1 MTKKT
6 RPGNGSKMRNRVA
19 SNPLLG
25 KSGRHEKTRKAIRRK
40 DKVKLSTM
48 RFERAAVVASG
59 QSRIVSFDDAR
70 IGKAIESTAVYK
82 LAA

>member
-1 MTKKT
+1 MRKKT

-82 LAA
+82 LVA

>member
-6 RPGNGSKMRNRVA
+6 RSGNGPKMRNRVA

-48 RFERAAVVASG
+48 RFERAAVMASG
-59 QSRIVSFDDAR
+59 QSRIVSLVDAR
-70 IGKAIESTAVYK
+70 AGKAIESTAVFK

>member
-1 MTKKT
+1 MTKS
-6 RPGNGSKMRNRVA
+6 RRSGNGSQVRNRVA

-59 QSRIVSFDDAR
+59 QSRIVTIDSASIVNASRSANIFM
-70 IGKAIESTAVYK
+70 
-82 LAA
+82 AAA

>member
-1 MTKKT
+1 MTQK
-6 RPGNGSKMRNRVA
+6 RRSGNGSKMRNRVA
-19 SNPLLG
+19 GNPLLG
-25 KSGRHEKTRKAIRRK
+25 KSGRHEKTKKAIRRK

-59 QSRIVSFDDAR
+59 QRCIVPLDATR
-70 IGKAIESTAVYK
+70 TVNAAGSADIIK

>member
-6 RPGNGSKMRNRVA
+6 RSGNGSKMRNRVA

-25 KSGRHEKTRKAIRRK
+25 KSGRHEKNRKAVRRK

-59 QSRIVSFDDAR
+59 QSRNESLVDVR
-70 IGKAIESTAVYK
+70 TGKAIESTAVYK

>member
-6 RPGNGSKMRNRVA
+6 RSGNGSKMRNRVA

-48 RFERAAVVASG
+48 RFERAAVMASG
-59 QSRIVSFDDAR
+59 QSRIVSLDDVR
-70 IGKAIESTAVYK
+70 IGNAIDSIAAHK